1 MCVEGRERKV
11 ESVCWLAAFLCV
23 SPSPRSTPPPVNIAA
38 ALAATGVRVGLLD
51 ADLHGPSTPRL
62 LGVVGTT
69 PATHPTTGALLPVAN
84 YGVRTLSMG
93 LLLEEGAAAVWRGPM
108 VMSALETLTRKA
120 DWSGTDLLIIDT
132 PPGTGDAHL
141 SLAQRLPLVG
151 AVVVTTPSSLSAD
164 DASRGARAWAA
175 AGVRVLGVIENMAGH
190 VCASCGARDDVFGEA
205 GPAGDAVA
213 AAAGAPV
220 FARVPLSGPLRAA
233 GDDGAPVVVADPGSP
248 AAGEL
253 RRAAAAVWAA
263 VQAAKQG

>member
-1 MCVEGRERKV
+1 MTPTPFFHST
-11 ESVCWLAAFLCV
+11 SVNL
-23 SPSPRSTPPPVNIAA
+23 AA
-38 ALAATGVRVGLLD
+38 ALAAAGVRVGLLD
-51 ADLHGPSTPRL
+51 ADVHGPSTPRL
-62 LGVVGTT
+62 LNVAGAS
-69 PATHPTTGALLPVAN
+69 PATSPTGALLPVAN

-93 LLLEEGAAAVWRGPM
+93 LLMREGAAAVWRGPM

-164 DASRGARAWAA
+164 DAARGAAAWAA
-175 AGVRVLGVIENMAGH
+175 AGVRVLGVVENMAGH
-190 VCASCGARDDVFGEA
+190 VCSACGARDDVFGAA

-220 FARVPLSGPLRAA
+220 LARVPLSGSLRQA
-233 GDDGAPVVVADPGSP
+233 GDEGAPVVIADPDSV
-248 AAGEL
+248 AAAEL
-253 RRAAAAVWAA
+253 RAAADAVWRS
-263 VQAAKQG
+263 VQAAKAKTDG